1 MENVF
6 VTNRS
11 NTELTIGYDGVVYEF
26 KRNESVE
33 IPLAGAVQ
41 LFGYGLE
48 DREHILVRHGWIK
61 THAELE
67 ESLKKLDQFE
77 ITTEKPGKNSS
88 LPSAVGVVPLRIEK
102 SVGGKSSERRVA

>member
-6 VTNRS
+6 VTNRG

-26 KRNESVE
+26 KKNVPVE
-33 IPLAGAVQ
+33 IPLDGAVK
-41 LFGYGLE
+41 LFGYKLQ
-48 DREHILVRHGWIK
+48 DREHILVRHGWIT

-67 ESLKKLDQFE
+67 ESLKKLDQFV
-77 ITTEKPGKNSS
+77 ITTEKPQQDSS

-102 SVGGKSSERRVA
+102 SAGGKFNQKRVA

>member
-1 MENVF
+1 MDKVF

-11 NTELTIGYDGVVYEF
+11 NIELTIGYDGVVYEF
-26 KRNESVE
+26 KQNDSVE
-33 IPLAGAVQ
+33 LPLAGAIQ
-41 LFGYGLE
+41 LFGYTLE
-48 DREHILVRHGWIK
+48 DREHILVRHGWIH

-77 ITTEKPGKNSS
+77 ITTEKPVKNSS

>member
-11 NTELTIGYDGVVYEF
+11 NTPLTIGYDGVVYEF
-26 KRNESVE
+26 KTNVSIE
-33 IPLAGAVQ
+33 IPIAGAVQ
-41 LFGYGLE
+41 LFGYKLK

-61 THAELE
+61 THNELE

-77 ITTEKPGKNSS
+77 ITTEKPTQNSS

-102 SVGGKSSERRVA
+102 SAGGKSFAKRVA

>member
-26 KRNESVE
+26 KRNESVQ

-77 ITTEKPGKNSS
+77 ITTEKPVKNSS
-88 LPSAVGVVPLRIEK
+88 LPSAVGVVPLRSEK
-102 SVGGKSSERRVA
+102 NVGGKPSVKRVA

>member
-1 MENVF
+1 METVF

-11 NTELTIGYDGVVYEF
+11 NIELTIGYDGVVYEF
-26 KRNESVE
+26 VKNVPVE

-41 LFGYGLE
+41 LFGYTLK
-48 DREHILVRHGWIK
+48 DREHILVRHGWIQ

-77 ITTEKPGKNSS
+77 ITTEKPIKDSS
-88 LPSAVGVVPLRIEK
+88 LPSAVGVVPLRLEK
-102 SVGGKSSERRVA
+102 GVGGKSFQKRVA

>member
-11 NTELTIGYDGVVYEF
+11 DTELTIGYDGVVYDF
-26 KRNESVE
+26 KKNIPVE

-41 LFGYGLE
+41 LFGYGL
-48 DREHILVRHGWIK
+48 DDKEHILVRHGWIK
-61 THAELE
+61 THADLE
-67 ESLKKLDQFE
+67 ESLKKLDKFE
-77 ITTEKPGKNSS
+77 ITTVKPEKNSS

-102 SVGGKSSERRVA
+102 SAGGKSSERRVA

>member
-26 KRNESVE
+26 KKDKPIE

-41 LFGYGLE
+41 LFGYKLE
-48 DREHILVRHGWIK
+48 DREHILVRHGWIH

-67 ESLKKLDQFE
+67 ESLKKLDQFV
-77 ITTEKPGKNSS
+77 ITTEKPEKDSS
-88 LPSAVGVVPLRIEK
+88 LPSAVGVVPLRVEK
-102 SVGGKSSERRVA
+102 PVGGKFHNKRVA